1 MAPGPFLRQRRALA
15 AGLFLLAVAPPAGR
29 AQLATAPGSMGPTP
43 AAVAGRS
50 LLVPGWG
57 QHVLGQKRAWLY
69 LGVEAALWA
78 LWADRRSLG
87 SDAREAYRDLAWSEA
102 RLATGAR
109 TDGSWAYYETLEKWT
124 RSGAWDRDPARTGV
138 QPEDDPDTYNGS
150 IWQRAR
156 DLYFPPGSVPSEGDP
171 AYERALAY
179 YAQHAY
185 GEAFLWDWS
194 GKEAA
199 LLRYQGLIRTSDDR
213 FRQATTA
220 LGAVLANHLLAG
232 VDAWLSAR
240 APAEVR
246 LRVAPGS
253 AVGPAGWTLG
263 VRLRPSG

>member
-1 MAPGPFLRQRRALA
+1 MASGLVSRQHRALA
-15 AGLFLLAVAPPAGR
+15 AAFVLLVVAPAAAA
-29 AQLATAPGSMGPTP
+29 AQLATAPGSTGPTP

-57 QHVLGQKRAWLY
+57 QHVLGQRRAWAY
-69 LGVEAALWA
+69 LAVEAALWA

-87 SDAREAYRDLAWSEA
+87 ADARDAYRDLAWNEA
-102 RLATGAR
+102 RLTTATRA
-109 TDGSWAYYETLEKWT
+109 DGDWAYYETLEKWT
-124 RSGAWDRDPARTGV
+124 RSGAYDRDPARTGV
-138 QPEDDPDTYNGS
+138 QPEEDAGTYNGF

-156 DLYFPPGSVPSEGDP
+156 DLYFPPGSAQSEGDP
-171 AYERALAY
+171 AYDRALAY

-199 LLRYQGLIRTSDDR
+199 LLRYQALIRRSDDR

-240 APAEVR
+240 VPAAVELQVRPGTASAPD
-246 LRVAPGS
+246 
-253 AVGPAGWTLG
+253 GWTFG
-263 VRLRPSG
+263 VRLRPCR